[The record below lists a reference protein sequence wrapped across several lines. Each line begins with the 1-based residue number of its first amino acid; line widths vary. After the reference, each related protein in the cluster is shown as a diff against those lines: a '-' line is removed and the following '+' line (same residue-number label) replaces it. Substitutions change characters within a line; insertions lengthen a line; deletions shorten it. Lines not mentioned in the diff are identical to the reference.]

1 MTNLWQGSKKSLY
14 KELYMQYLEEGYTSS
29 EAKKLAKAE
38 VEDMIDSDTEFINE
52 QQTEFISAIIF
63 HDHL

>member
-14 KELYMQYLEEGYTSS
+14 KELYIQYLEEGYTSN

-38 VEDMIDSDTEFINE
+38 VEDMVNTDTEFINE
-52 QQTEFISAIIF
+52 IIKQEY
-63 HDHL
+63 DDD

>member
-29 EAKKLAKAE
+29 EAKKLAKEE
-38 VEDMIDSDTEFINE
+38 VADMIDTDTEFINE
-52 QQTEFISAIIF
+52 IIKQEY
-63 HDHL
+63 DDG

>member
-14 KELYMQYLEEGYTSS
+14 KELYMQYLEECYTSS

-52 QQTEFISAIIF
+52 IIKQEY
-63 HDHL
+63 DDD

>member
-14 KELYMQYLEEGYTSS
+14 KELYMQYLEEGYTSN

-38 VEDMIDSDTEFINE
+38 VEDMINTDTEFINE
-52 QQTEFISAIIF
+52 IIKQEY
-63 HDHL
+63 DDD

>member
-52 QQTEFISAIIF
+52 IIKQEY
-63 HDHL
+63 DDE

>member
-29 EAKKLAKAE
+29 EARKLAKEE
-38 VEDMIDSDTEFINE
+38 VADMIDTDTEFINE
-52 QQTEFISAIIF
+52 IIKQEY
-63 HDHL
+63 DDG

>member
-14 KELYMQYLEEGYTSS
+14 KELYIQYLEEGYTSN

-38 VEDMIDSDTEFINE
+38 VEDMINTDTEFINE
-52 QQTEFISAIIF
+52 IIKQEY
-63 HDHL
+63 DDD

>member
-29 EAKKLAKAE
+29 EAKKLAKEE
-38 VEDMIDSDTEFINE
+38 VADMIDTDTEFINE
-52 QQTEFISAIIF
+52 IIKQEYE
-63 HDHL
+63 DE

>member
-29 EAKKLAKAE
+29 EAKKLAKSE
-38 VEDMIDSDTEFINE
+38 VEDMIDTDTEFINE
-52 QQTEFISAIIF
+52 IIKQEYE
-63 HDHL
+63 DE

>member
-29 EAKKLAKAE
+29 EAKKLAKEE
-38 VEDMIDSDTEFINE
+38 VEDMIDTDTEFINE
-52 QQTEFISAIIF
+52 IIKQEY
-63 HDHL
+63 DDG

>member
-1 MTNLWQGSKKSLY
+1 
-14 KELYMQYLEEGYTSS
+14 MQYLEEGYTSS

-52 QQTEFISAIIF
+52 IIKQEY
-63 HDHL
+63 DDD

>member
-29 EAKKLAKAE
+29 EAKKLAKEE
-38 VEDMIDSDTEFINE
+38 VADMIETDTEFINE
-52 QQTEFISAIIF
+52 IIKQEY
-63 HDHL
+63 DDD

>member
-29 EAKKLAKAE
+29 EAKKLAKEE
-38 VEDMIDSDTEFINE
+38 VADMIDTDTEFINE
-52 QQTEFISAIIF
+52 IIKQEY
-63 HDHL
+63 DDD

>member
-29 EAKKLAKAE
+29 EAKKLAKEE
-38 VEDMIDSDTEFINE
+38 VTDMIDTE
-52 QQTEFISAIIF
+52 QS
-63 HDHL
+63 L

>member
-29 EAKKLAKAE
+29 EAKKLAKEE
-38 VEDMIDSDTEFINE
+38 VADMIDTDTEFINE
-52 QQTEFISAIIF
+52 IIKQEY
-63 HDHL
+63 DDE

>member
-38 VEDMIDSDTEFINE
+38 VEDMIDSDTEFI
-52 QQTEFISAIIF
+52 I
-63 HDHL
+63 